1 MFSKLSADNEL
12 YLRNLASQA
21 KLLKEQNKQL
31 LKLKEENL
39 KLNQQINKNRIAKRS
54 FKEKRNYYAF
64 QCDVFKNLNDELS
77 FHGVRIPKINLTPVD
92 DESDER
98 VEIIESITDNAN
110 QMDSS
115 ECLYVKDKHMFTEED
130 YKAIRKHYKAP
141 ICSLHELLKTKDEL
155 NKQFTFHK
163 TNNNKCFFVD

>member
-1 MFSKLSADNEL
+1 M
-12 YLRNLASQA
+12 
-21 KLLKEQNKQL
+21 
-31 LKLKEENL
+31 KEENL

-115 ECLYVKDKHMFTEED
+115 ECLYVKDKHMFTEKD

-141 ICSLHELLKTKDEL
+141 ICSLHELLKTIDEL

-163 TNNNKCFFVD
+163 TNNNKCFFVDIVKSIKNQVIHYLQTIESTEI